1 MKQKTNRRPLPGLAL
16 IYYLMLA
23 ITMVKDLVSLIEAVR
38 FYLENQVAG
47 YGMLIAA
54 DLMLRAT
61 GLLLSGLMIWF
72 LSRRD
77 PRFQLT
83 LILDLASRMLYLLMA
98 MLILKTAAPMAAA
111 SLILSAVWY
120 TYFRFSPKFAQAM
133 EPEEPAK
140 KSTTEQ

>member
-98 MLILKTAAPMAAA
+98 MLILKTAAPVAAA
-111 SLILSAVWY
+111 SLILSAVRARY
-120 TYFRFSPKFAQAM
+120 R
-133 EPEEPAK
+133 
-140 KSTTEQ
+140 

>member
-1 MKQKTNRRPLPGLAL
+1 MKQKTNRRPQPGLAL

>member
-1 MKQKTNRRPLPGLAL
+1 MKQKANRRPLPGLAL

-111 SLILSAVWY
+111 SLVLSAVWY